1 MHSTAEPGRSA
12 SSSSSTSTSL
22 LVASVIRHCRSSN
35 QATGRSS
42 CWREVACRSGLPAWQ
57 PSQACGAPRSR
68 SLVPQCLLQHH
79 RQASTVAACVFSE
92 PQTVRPSCQAHIP
105 IGLAYGLAAQLPARS
120 PITTWRHL
128 QKLCGSYI
136 TVVLYRANQRWP
148 SMFLSV
154 AFAPDVK
161 PCGRI
166 RKQLSRTCQL
176 APALLKIVLGITSF
190 HL

>member
-79 RQASTVAACVFSE
+79 RQASTVAACVLCASNGAAVVPSTHTHWPCIRLGSTITRKIFHHHMASSAE
-92 PQTVRPSCQAHIP
+92 ALRQLHYCCVVSCKSPMAFNVPQ
-105 IGLAYGLAAQLPARS
+105 RS
-120 PITTWRHL
+120 FCP
-128 QKLCGSYI
+128 
-136 TVVLYRANQRWP
+136 
-148 SMFLSV
+148 
-154 AFAPDVK
+154 
-161 PCGRI
+161 
-166 RKQLSRTCQL
+166 
-176 APALLKIVLGITSF
+176 
-190 HL
+190 